1 MQFIDSRI
9 NVCARL
15 LLENLAF
22 VGGDIGYLPHA
33 NPSGKRWTWK
43 TITSVPWVMH
53 GWGVPFQ
60 ENNLYSLKE
69 RDERK
74 SCSAKLFYFTLWGTT
89 HIYYFVVVMFL
100 LKNRRSL
107 APSAPDGKKKCYLDV
122 IMINH
127 LNYKRQITLSIWEV
141 VTRPGPWRFS
151 TDEPLY
157 QEC

>member
-1 MQFIDSRI
+1 MVLENHMLDFFFNMQFIDSRI

-107 APSAPDGKKKCYLDV
+107 APSAPDGKKKNV
-122 IMINH
+122 TWMSSW
-127 LNYKRQITLSIWEV
+127 SIISIIKGRSPCLFE
-141 VTRPGPWRFS
+141 R
-151 TDEPLY
+151 
-157 QEC
+157 